1 MSPEEVYSR
10 EKTQK
15 TQKRDLGFGRPRTAV
30 SDYIELTNAFNQG
43 RVRAVLSS
51 GQAVVFHRLA
61 LMSKDGDWI
70 LREDQEAVE
79 FVLNVLANRDAVYR
93 FGAPMDL
100 RWLRHGWSSH
110 LQFRRDGLRLRTD
123 FVTRPPR
130 LSEGQLVH
138 MWAEQERKRPAV
150 LDIARLIEIKK
161 TNREKDYAVIGELA
175 RRLTD
180 PIEQAL
186 CSRSA
191 RDLLD
196 LATKF
201 PEAVARARRMRPVL
215 DSIDLGREALESALD
230 QERRVLMKT
239 NEERLA
245 RYERAA
251 RAWLE
256 LWPQLSRQVAQLPL
270 LEAHERIVHA
280 AEQVLPYSPET

>member
-1 MSPEEVYSR
+1 
-10 EKTQK
+10 
-15 TQKRDLGFGRPRTAV
+15 V

-230 QERRVLMKT
+230 HERRALMKT
-239 NEERLA
+239 NEERLV

-251 RAWLE
+251 KGWLE
-256 LWPQLSRQVAQLPL
+256 HWPQLSRQVAQLPL
-270 LEAHERIVHA
+270 LEAHELIVRA